1 METLN
6 EHFTM
11 VDYVVFVTLLVI
23 STVVGLYY
31 GFFSKKSQNSTLD
44 YLFGGKSMG
53 TIPVS
58 LSAVATFVS
67 GFSMLAVPA
76 EVYSHGSQFMLSV
89 VSLAILPFA
98 MWFIYYPIYYELKIV
113 SLFSYLEQRFDRSVR
128 NVSSLIYIFSS
139 IIFIPVAIYIPA
151 LAFSQ
156 STGISVHLIT
166 PIAIFICVFYTTFGG
181 VRAVVFTDSIQF
193 VSMVGGVLIVII
205 MSLQTISFGDVW
217 RATERGN
224 RFQLFK

>member
-1 METLN
+1 MQN
-6 EHFTM
+6 SINDHFNI
-11 VDYVVFVTLLVI
+11 VDYIVFAALLTI
-23 STVVGLYY
+23 SAAVGLYY
-31 GFFSKKSQNSTLD
+31 GLRKAQNTTID
-44 YLFGGKSMG
+44 YLFGGRRMG

-76 EVYSHGSQFMLSV
+76 EVYSQGSQFLVSVLSAA
-89 VSLAILPFA
+89 LLPLA

-113 SLFSYLEQRFDRSVR
+113 SLFSYLEQRFDKSVR
-128 NVSSLIYIFSS
+128 NISSLLYSFGS
-139 IIFIPVAIYIPA
+139 IAYLPVLIYIPA

-166 PIAIFICVFYTTFGG
+166 PIAILICVFYTTFGG

-193 VSMVGGVLIVII
+193 ISMVGGILIVVVRGLR
-205 MSLQTISFGDVW
+205 STSFGDVW
-217 RATERGN
+217 RAAEEGN
-224 RFQLFK
+224 RTQLLK